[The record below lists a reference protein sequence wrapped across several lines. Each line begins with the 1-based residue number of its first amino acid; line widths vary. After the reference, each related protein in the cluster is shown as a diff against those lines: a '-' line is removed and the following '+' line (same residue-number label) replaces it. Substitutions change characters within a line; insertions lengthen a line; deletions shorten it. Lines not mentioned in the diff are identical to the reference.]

1 MRYRRTDVAG
11 ATYFFTVNLAER
23 HCTLLT
29 DHIATLRTVMRGV
42 KQRHPFHVHAMV
54 ILPDHLHCVWT
65 LPEGDA
71 DYPLR
76 WALIKAGFS
85 RHIPETERRNSSRVD
100 KGERGVWQRRYWEHM
115 IRDERDYARHVD
127 YIHYNPVKHGYVPRA
142 AEWPYS
148 SIHRYIVAGTLTR
161 DWGVGEVEEDGR
173 SVNADGCVG
182 VRCAH
187 PNLRGD
193 QFGSVGS

>member
-23 HCTLLT
+23 HRTLLT
-29 DHIATLRTVMRGV
+29 EHIALLRTVMHGV
-42 KQRHPFHVHAMV
+42 KQRHPFHVDAMV
-54 ILPDHLHCVWT
+54 ILPDHLHCVLT

-85 RHIPETERRNSSRVD
+85 RRIPRTERRNSSRLD
-100 KGERGVWQRRYWEHM
+100 KGERGIWQRRYWEHM

-127 YIHYNPVKHGYVPRA
+127 YIHFNPVKHGYVQRA
-142 AEWPYS
+142 ADWPYS
-148 SIHRYIVAGTLTR
+148 SIHRYITAGILTR
-161 DWGVGEVEEDGR
+161 DWGVGDVKEGGE
-173 SVNADGCVG
+173 
-182 VRCAH
+182 
-187 PNLRGD
+187 
-193 QFGSVGS
+193 FGER

>member
-1 MRYRRTDVAG
+1 MRYRRADVAG

-23 HCTLLT
+23 RRTLLT
-29 DHIATLRTVMRGV
+29 DHIDTLRTAMRDV
-42 KQRHPFHVHAMV
+42 KQRHPFHIDALV

-85 RHIPETERRNSSRVD
+85 RRIPKTERPNLSRAD

-115 IRDERDYARHVD
+115 IRDEGDYTRHVD
-127 YIHYNPVKHGYVPRA
+127 YVHFNPVKHGYASRA
-142 AEWPYS
+142 ADWPYS
-148 SIHRYIVAGTLTR
+148 SIHRYIAAGTLTR
-161 DWGVGEVEEDGR
+161 DWGVGEGEEAGK
-173 SVNADGCVG
+173 
-182 VRCAH
+182 
-187 PNLRGD
+187 
-193 QFGSVGS
+193 FGEC